1 MAANRGAT
9 LFVLLLYCCHRAE
22 QPVNTSSGIVAVDH
36 EILVQEIL
44 NPNKSSRSGTTK
56 TASTSSPAM
65 LKGKKT
71 VIDENA
77 EDYAEPPNNA
87 HSSPNNEDQRFNNES
102 SGNNS
107 YQVGGS
113 VDHGE
118 SHLSSS
124 REHRIFNSSKKNS
137 KNDPDESIS
146 VLDKILQKIG
156 KFSGNLSSKLKRTSK
171 AQRAES
177 GQRGHQLREI
187 SVKNEILTE

>member
-22 QPVNTSSGIVAVDH
+22 QPVNTSSGIVAVDRVAD

-113 VDHGE
+113 VDHG
-118 SHLSSS
+118 
-124 REHRIFNSSKKNS
+124 KKNS